1 MSAGETA
8 KALGAIFIILLGV
21 GAWLYMLYNPDTY
34 APPQR
39 VQRVEVVR

>member
-1 MSAGETA
+1 MTSGETA
-8 KALGAIFIILLGV
+8 KAACVLILLLVGT

-39 VQRVEVVR
+39 VQRIEVR